1 MFVMLWFV
9 RMVKNIKVTN
19 EKGEAFRVGAFK
31 GYKIDFFL
39 DNQMSSNEG

>member
-1 MFVMLWFV
+1 MV
-9 RMVKNIKVTN
+9 REEGKEYKGVTN